1 MHLGRDAHMK
11 LSMIVACAVLVFLT
25 VVQHVHSSD
34 AADVVILKSAD
45 LSYYNDMVE
54 GFKTTL
60 PPNTTIKEYDLGGNL
75 STGRDITRMLRADPP
90 SLVFTVGLKAT
101 LAAKLELPDTPVLFS
116 QVLNPELYDLPMP
129 NMAGIRVIVS
139 PDQQLSTLRALLPQ
153 AKRIGLLYEN
163 NSQSGFLTHAKHS
176 AHRHGFTLIQSPV
189 SSSSD
194 VPGALH
200 ALLPTI
206 DALWVIQDHIVL
218 TEESVPFLLK
228 ALLDAKVPMFTFSD
242 ILIRQGA
249 LGGLVLQ
256 PSELGKQAGAQAIH
270 LLRGRTQ
277 SLGSLIDPQQPQLV
291 LNLHVAEYLGIST
304 SEQLVRMAGTLYGTG
319 TIAQRSDLNTDVR

>member
-1 MHLGRDAHMK
+1 MHLGRNVHMK
-11 LSMIVACAVLVFLT
+11 LSILFACAVLVFLT
-25 VVQHVHSSD
+25 VAQSVRSSD
-34 AADVVILKSAD
+34 AAEVVILKSAD

-54 GFKTTL
+54 GFRTTL
-60 PPNTTIKEYDLGGNL
+60 PPKTTIKEYDLGGNL

-116 QVLNPELYDLPMP
+116 QVLNPELYNLPMP

-139 PDQQLSTLRALLPQ
+139 PDQQLSTLRGLLPQ
-153 AKRIGLLYEN
+153 AKRIGLLYEKE
-163 NSQSGFLTHAKHS
+163 SQSGFLNDAKHS

-206 DALWVIQDHIVL
+206 DALWVIQDRIVL

-228 ALLDAKVPMFTFSD
+228 TLLDAKVPMFTFSD

-256 PSELGKQAGAQAIH
+256 PLELGKQAGDQAIH

-319 TIAQRSDLNTDVR
+319 TIAQRSDLNTDVH